1 MVSLVLY
8 ALTSEK
14 AAAAIER
21 ENKITFIVE
30 DRATKPE
37 LKKEIEKNY
46 GQKVRKITVMNT
58 PHGKKKAIVAFAKA
72 GAALDLAAKLKVI

>member
-37 LKKEIEKNY
+37 LKKEIEELKE
-46 GQKVRKITVMNT
+46 KIV
-58 PHGKKKAIVAFAKA
+58 HGR
-72 GAALDLAAKLKVI
+72 

>member
-1 MVSLVLY
+1 LVLY

-21 ENKITFIVE
+21 ENKVTFIV
-30 DRATKPE
+30 DAKATKPE

-46 GQKVRKITVMNT
+46 GQKIRKITVMNT
-58 PHGKKKAIVAFAKA
+58 PQGRKKAIVSFATA